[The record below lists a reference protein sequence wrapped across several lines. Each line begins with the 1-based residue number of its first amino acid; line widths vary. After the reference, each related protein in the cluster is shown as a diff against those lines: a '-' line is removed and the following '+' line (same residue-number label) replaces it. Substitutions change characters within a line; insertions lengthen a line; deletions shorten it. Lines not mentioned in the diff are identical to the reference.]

1 MHDHFKASLTRT
13 TASLD
18 YIAPHM
24 EDLPEDAQPVPGST
38 WQMSLLART
47 GERHEIS
54 CRVRRHRARRW
65 RLAVHYTI
73 SAERS
78 AAH

>member
-1 MHDHFKASLTRT
+1 
-13 TASLD
+13 
-18 YIAPHM
+18 M

-47 GERHEIS
+47 GERLEIS
-54 CRVRRHRARRW
+54 FRVRRHRARRW

-73 SAERS
+73 SAARS
-78 AAH
+78 AAR